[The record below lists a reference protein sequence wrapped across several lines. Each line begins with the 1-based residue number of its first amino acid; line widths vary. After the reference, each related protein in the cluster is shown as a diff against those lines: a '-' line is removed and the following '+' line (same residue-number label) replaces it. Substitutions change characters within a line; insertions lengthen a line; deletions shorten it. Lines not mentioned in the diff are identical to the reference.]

1 MWWNMIA
8 GFAQGWIH
16 GQATRALTEANNS
29 IAKQNAESSNKVR
42 VASNAA
48 MAAKN
53 TVARFVQSLN
63 NNRTLDSGGDA
74 IEQNMVNFRRGADNM
89 DKQSFGQ
96 QIRSAEQQGMAAAA
110 QAFSGVDGSV
120 VDMVNGS
127 TALRDSMV
135 RQNTQDSKD
144 MASYDVARRAGN
156 IMTQMVGG
164 LDNSLI
170 LDNLDYT
177 KDVAKQ
183 EAIIGNFGYAMRG
196 MAEHMG
202 GGGAINSGYDK
213 ADANYT
219 KETSSGSLAFRER
232 SSSAYD
238 LADYGHDTKGGN
250 VFGFKDTSDY
260 SSGNPYSIGGGGG
273 SSSKFGDRKEDSYW
287 NTSSSY
293 YSF

>member
-29 IAKQNAESSNKVR
+29 IARQNAESSNKVR
-42 VASNAA
+42 VATNAA
-48 MAAKN
+48 VAAKN
-53 TVARFVQSLN
+53 SVARFVQSLN
-63 NNRTLDSGGDA
+63 NNRTLDAGGDA
-74 IEQNMVNFRRGADNM
+74 IEQNMVNFRRNADNM
-89 DKQSFGQ
+89 DKQGFSM
-96 QIRSAEQQGMAAAA
+96 QIRSAEQQGAAAAA

-135 RQNTQDSKD
+135 RQHTEDVRG
-144 MASYDVARRAGN
+144 MMEYDVARRAGN

-183 EAIIGNFGYAMRG
+183 EAIIGNWGYALRG

-202 GGGAINSGYDK
+202 GGGAINSGYST

-238 LADYGHDTKGGN
+238 LADYGHDTKQGN

-260 SSGNPYSIGGGGG
+260 SNGNPYAIGGG
-273 SSSKFGDRKEDSYW
+273 SSSKFGDGAKKEDSFW